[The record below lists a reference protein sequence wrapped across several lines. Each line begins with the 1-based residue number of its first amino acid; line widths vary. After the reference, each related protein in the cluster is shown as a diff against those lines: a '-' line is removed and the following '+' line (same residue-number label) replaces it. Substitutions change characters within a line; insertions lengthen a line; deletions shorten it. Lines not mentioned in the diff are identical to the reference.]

1 MRSFSSIFVV
11 PLLVVSSQLVAAQPA
26 FNTPPS
32 NGDVSSLSRTEAP
45 KGGRWQTLV
54 GTDHGLYGLDSGG
67 DAVPLWTDG
76 GVRKILRAGTEF
88 LTLGDRGVVASAD
101 LVSWET
107 RNQGLPVKV
116 LKRYDGTNKTFDRV
130 IQELKDLEADP
141 ADPAKLAT
149 ATKDAVFLSRD
160 GGRQWTKLGFPGRT
174 NGLKAVAV
182 VSLPETIV
190 FAVHPIYGVSYY
202 EADKKGAKWI
212 DLNAGLAK
220 LETTDNPDEVSDI
233 VASRDPT
240 TGEIRI
246 WAAQTF
252 KANVY
257 RLDWAAKRF
266 VRVWTDGR
274 EVGTV
279 DSLDPLPGAVRF
291 VGDGGV
297 AELRGP
303 ADSSLSVEA
312 RPDLDALVSRAGR
325 VAGAPI
331 QCLYSEANGSAKS
344 AGPVQLSELWLVPSS
359 VPRPEADRRT
369 LARGKQGLYLPVN
382 HAADQRML
390 TPYLDTISRKSL
402 DMVVVDMK
410 DDVGRLRFAPKN
422 PAIAAKGRVF
432 NPVDLDTFVP
442 KMKSRGIW
450 LVARIVVFKDPE
462 LAKWKGGAYAVWD
475 AAGNKPWQGTYTV
488 RKKKEAAAAADGAV
502 SAAPPASA
510 AEAEWETSTAYYDE
524 RWVDPYSEEVWDYTA
539 AIGAE
544 LVARGFDEIQFDYI
558 RFPTDGE
565 NLGNARYRWRDQGMD
580 MESAI
585 MSFLSHV
592 RSRISAPI
600 SLDIYGANGWYRT
613 GARTGQEV
621 ELLSHYVDVICPMYY
636 PSHFEQNFLADAPA
650 EQRPYRIYYR
660 GTLRTE
666 RIARGRIVV
675 RPYVQSFYLNVSYD
689 RKYYGP
695 EYVLRQ
701 VIGVRD
707 AGSPGLTYWNNV
719 GRYDEIPHP
728 GTLVSA
734 PGSDSKKLD

>member
-26 FNTPPS
+26 FNTPPAK
-32 NGDVSSLSRTEAP
+32 GDVSSPGRAAVSS
-45 KGGRWQTLV
+45 GGRWQTLV

-67 DAVPLWTDG
+67 
-76 GVRKILRAGTEF
+76 
-88 LTLGDRGVVASAD
+88 
-101 LVSWET
+101 
-107 RNQGLPVKV
+107 
-116 LKRYDGTNKTFDRV
+116 
-130 IQELKDLEADP
+130 
-141 ADPAKLAT
+141 

-233 VASRDPT
+233 VASRDPA

-252 KANVY
+252 KSNVY

-279 DSLDPLPGAVRF
+279 DSLDPAAGALRF
-291 VGDGGV
+291 VGDGGI
-297 AELRGP
+297 AELRGS
-303 ADSSLSVEA
+303 ADSALSVEA

-325 VAGAPI
+325 AAGAPI
-331 QCLYSEANGSAKS
+331 QCLYSESNGSAKS
-344 AGPVQLSELWLVPSS
+344 GGPVQLSELWLVPDSA
-359 VPRPEADRRT
+359 PRPEADRRT

-382 HAADQRML
+382 HAADQKML
-390 TPYLDTISRKSL
+390 PPYLDTISRKSL

-422 PAIAAKGRVF
+422 PAVAAKGRVF

-462 LAKWKGGAYAVWD
+462 LAKWKGGTYAVWD
-475 AAGNKPWQGTYTV
+475 GVNNKPWQGTYTV
-488 RKKKEAAAAADGAV
+488 RKKKEAAAVADGGTAPAV
-502 SAAPPASA
+502 APSASA
-510 AEAEWETSTAYYDE
+510 PAAETEWETSTAYYDE
-524 RWVDPYSEEVWDYTA
+524 HWVDPYSEEVWDYTA

-544 LVARGFDEIQFDYI
+544 LVERGFDEIQFDYI

-734 PGSDSKKLD
+734 PGSDSKKID